1 MKPKFHHINL
11 STRNVKEMQKF
22 YKNILFLDN
31 EEIDIPELE
40 KVKHIMEMLNL

>member
-22 YKNILFLDN
+22 FEYSFFRQ
-31 EEIDIPELE
+31 
-40 KVKHIMEMLNL
+40 